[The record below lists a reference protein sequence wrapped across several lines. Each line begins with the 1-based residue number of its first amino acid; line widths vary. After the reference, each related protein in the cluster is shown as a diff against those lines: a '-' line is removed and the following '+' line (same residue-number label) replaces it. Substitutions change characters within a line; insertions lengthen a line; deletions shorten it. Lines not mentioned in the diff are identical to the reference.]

1 VKEEELKRCLGFL
14 EYFGVKK
21 DKEFIYVNDVHTS
34 IICNPNTEWKDF
46 LGHSIL
52 EVVEAVGKELQLKI
66 KWA

>member
-1 VKEEELKRCLGFL
+1 MKEEELKRCLEFL

-21 DKEFIYVNDVHTS
+21 DKENIYVNDGYTS

-52 EVVEAVGKELQLKI
+52 EVAEAVGKELQLKI
-66 KWA
+66 KWT